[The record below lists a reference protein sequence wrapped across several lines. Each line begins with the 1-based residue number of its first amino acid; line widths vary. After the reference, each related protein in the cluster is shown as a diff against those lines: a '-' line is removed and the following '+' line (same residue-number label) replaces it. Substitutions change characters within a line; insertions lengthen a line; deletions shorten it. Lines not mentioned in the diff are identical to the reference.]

1 VGSIAKNKILV
12 VDDELDFLEML
23 GQRIRF
29 WGYELIEAS
38 SGIEAVEAL
47 KGKGPDI
54 IILDYMMPQM
64 DGIDT
69 LKEIRNINKDI
80 PVIMFTAY
88 PEAKAMKSAERLGV
102 SSFIPKLSAYSN
114 SDANLKTAIDMVEK
128 KMYGKG

>member
-1 VGSIAKNKILV
+1 MVKLKILL
-12 VDDELDFLEML
+12 VDDELDFLEMF

-47 KGKGPDI
+47 KGKSPDI

-69 LKEIRNINKDI
+69 LKEIRKVNKDI
-80 PVIMFTAY
+80 PVIMFTAC
-88 PEAKAMKSAERLGV
+88 PEAKAMESAERLGV
-102 SSFIPKLSAYSN
+102 SSFIPKLSVYSN
-114 SDANLKTAIDMVEK
+114 SDANLKAAIGMVEK
-128 KMYGKG
+128 KMYRKG

>member
-1 VGSIAKNKILV
+1 MAKLKILL

-47 KGKGPDI
+47 KGKSPDI
-54 IILDYMMPQM
+54 IVMDYMMPRM

-69 LKEIRNINKDI
+69 LKEIRKVNKDI

-88 PEAKAMKSAERLGV
+88 PEAEAIKSAQKLGV
-102 SSFIPKLSAYSN
+102 SSFIPKLSVYSN
-114 SDANLKTAIDMVEK
+114 SDANLKTAIDMIEK
-128 KMYGKG
+128 KMHRKG

>member
-1 VGSIAKNKILV
+1 MAKLKILL

-47 KGKGPDI
+47 KGKVPDI

-69 LKEIRNINKDI
+69 LREIRKVSKDI

-88 PEAKAMKSAERLGV
+88 PEAEAIKSAERLGV

-114 SDANLKTAIDMVEK
+114 SDANLKTAIGMVEK
-128 KMYGKG
+128 KIYRKG